1 MRQKKQKESFTPR
14 TYFLPVH
21 TVASRFLQV
30 DCDNDGKELCQRFN
44 IQGYPTLK
52 LFRYG
57 KYIGDYVGQRDR
69 GEQIISHLE
78 KTNFLHYETYENK
91 KSGNY

>member
-1 MRQKKQKESFTPR
+1 M
-14 TYFLPVH
+14 
-21 TVASRFLQV
+21 AWRFLQV

-69 GEQIISHLE
+69 GEQKKSHL
-78 KTNFLHYETYENK
+78 KRSNFLHYENMKT
-91 KSGNY
+91 KSLEIIDETP